1 MLEDKAKSFFASN
14 PDAKGVCLTS
24 DGTLFDL
31 QNFRY
36 ADAHSQTLEN
46 REIQVFAKDENA
58 IDEPIKRLFFEGS
71 IWLLKLI
78 VEEIIEAIEDKIEEV
93 KAKKTAPK
101 KSRTE

>member
-1 MLEDKAKSFFASN
+1 MLETKAKSFFASN

-31 QNFRY
+31 DNFRF

-46 REIQVFAKDENA
+46 REIQIFAKNEND

-71 IWLLKLI
+71 IWILKLI
-78 VEEIIEAIEDKIEEV
+78 VGEIIEAIEERR
-93 KAKKTAPK
+93 AKKSAPK
-101 KSRTE
+101 KARND